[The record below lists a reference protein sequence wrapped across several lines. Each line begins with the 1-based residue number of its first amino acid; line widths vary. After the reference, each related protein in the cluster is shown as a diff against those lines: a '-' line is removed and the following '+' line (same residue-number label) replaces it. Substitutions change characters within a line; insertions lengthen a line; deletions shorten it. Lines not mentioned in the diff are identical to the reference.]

1 MDAFTKR
8 SKGQLKRKRIN
19 MGDLS
24 GFVRERVA
32 SLVSK
37 KVGASAIGVSL
48 IAGDAPEAG
57 WAAIAYAAIQGVVD
71 AVKAIA
77 ESKKA

>member
-1 MDAFTKR
+1 
-8 SKGQLKRKRIN
+8 

-48 IAGDAPEAG
+48 ITGGQSEAG
-57 WAAIAYAAIQGVVD
+57 WAALAYAAIQGVVD
-71 AVKAIA
+71 AVRAIA
-77 ESKKA
+77 ANKQAT

>member
-1 MDAFTKR
+1 ME
-8 SKGQLKRKRIN
+8 N
-19 MGDLS
+19 LS
-24 GFVRERVA
+24 SFVRERVS

-37 KVGASAIGVSL
+37 KVGASAVGVSL
-48 IAGDAPEAG
+48 ITGGQSEAG

-77 ESKKA
+77 ENKQAR

>member
-1 MDAFTKR
+1 MRLLKA
-8 SKGQLKRKRIN
+8 QLKPKRTKMEN
-19 MGDLS
+19 LS

-48 IAGDAPEAG
+48 ISGGQSEAG
-57 WAAIAYAAIQGVVD
+57 WAALAYAAIQGIVD

-77 ESKKA
+77 EAKKA

>member
-1 MDAFTKR
+1 
-8 SKGQLKRKRIN
+8 
-19 MGDLS
+19 MGNLS

-48 IAGDAPEAG
+48 ISGGQSEAG
-57 WAAIAYAAIQGVVD
+57 WAALAYAAIQGVVD

-77 ESKKA
+77 ANKQAS

>member
-1 MDAFTKR
+1 
-8 SKGQLKRKRIN
+8 
-19 MGDLS
+19 MGNLS
-24 GFVRERVA
+24 GFVRERVS

-48 IAGDAPEAG
+48 ITGGQSEAG

-71 AVKAIA
+71 AVQAIA
-77 ESKKA
+77 EAKKA

>member
-1 MDAFTKR
+1 
-8 SKGQLKRKRIN
+8 
-19 MGDLS
+19 MGNLS

-48 IAGDAPEAG
+48 ITGGQSEAG
-57 WAAIAYAAIQGVVD
+57 WAALAYAAIQGVVD
-71 AVKAIA
+71 AVQALA
-77 ESKKA
+77 AKKD

>member
-1 MDAFTKR
+1 
-8 SKGQLKRKRIN
+8 
-19 MGDLS
+19 MGNLS

-48 IAGDAPEAG
+48 ISGGQTEAG
-57 WAAIAYAAIQGVVD
+57 WAAIVYAAIQGVVD
-71 AVKAIA
+71 AIKAIA
-77 ESKKA
+77 EAKKAA

>member
-1 MDAFTKR
+1 
-8 SKGQLKRKRIN
+8 
-19 MGDLS
+19 MGNLS
-24 GFVRERVA
+24 GFVRERVS

-48 IAGDAPEAG
+48 IPGGQSEAG
-57 WAAIAYAAIQGVVD
+57 WAALAYAAIQGVVD

-77 ESKKA
+77 EAKKPS

>member
-1 MDAFTKR
+1 ME
-8 SKGQLKRKRIN
+8 N
-19 MGDLS
+19 LS
-24 GFVRERVA
+24 SFVRERVS

-37 KVGASAIGVSL
+37 KVGASAVGVSL
-48 IAGDAPEAG
+48 ITGGQAEAG

-77 ESKKA
+77 ENKQAS

>member
-1 MDAFTKR
+1 
-8 SKGQLKRKRIN
+8 
-19 MGDLS
+19 MGNLS

-37 KVGASAIGVSL
+37 KVGASALGVSL
-48 IAGDAPEAG
+48 IAGDRPEAG
-57 WAAIAYAAIQGVVD
+57 WAAIVYAAIQGVVD

-77 ESKKA
+77 AAKSA

>member
-1 MDAFTKR
+1 ME
-8 SKGQLKRKRIN
+8 N
-19 MGDLS
+19 LS

-37 KVGASAIGVSL
+37 KVGASAIGVRL
-48 IAGDAPEAG
+48 ISGGQSEAG
-57 WAAIAYAAIQGVVD
+57 WAALAYAAIQGIVD

-77 ESKKA
+77 EAKKA

>member
-1 MDAFTKR
+1 ME
-8 SKGQLKRKRIN
+8 N
-19 MGDLS
+19 LS
-24 GFVRERVA
+24 SFVRERVS

-48 IAGDAPEAG
+48 ITGGQSEAG
-57 WAAIAYAAIQGVVD
+57 WAALAYAAIQGVVD

-77 ESKKA
+77 EAKKA

>member
-1 MDAFTKR
+1 ME
-8 SKGQLKRKRIN
+8 N
-19 MGDLS
+19 LS
-24 GFVRERVA
+24 SFVRERVS

-37 KVGASAIGVSL
+37 KVGASAVGVSL
-48 IAGDAPEAG
+48 ITGGQSEAG

-77 ESKKA
+77 ENKQAS

>member
-1 MDAFTKR
+1 
-8 SKGQLKRKRIN
+8 

-48 IAGDAPEAG
+48 ITGGQSEAG
-57 WAAIAYAAIQGVVD
+57 WAALAYAAIQGVVD

-77 ESKKA
+77 EAKKPS

>member
-1 MDAFTKR
+1 
-8 SKGQLKRKRIN
+8 
-19 MGDLS
+19 MGNLS

-37 KVGASAIGVSL
+37 KVGASALGVSL
-48 IAGDAPEAG
+48 IAGGQPDAG
-57 WAAIAYAAIQGVVD
+57 WAALAYAAIQGVVD

-77 ESKKA
+77 EAKSAK

>member
-1 MDAFTKR
+1 
-8 SKGQLKRKRIN
+8 
-19 MGDLS
+19 MGNLS

-48 IAGDAPEAG
+48 ITGGQSEAG
-57 WAAIAYAAIQGVVD
+57 WAALAYASIQGVVD
-71 AVKAIA
+71 AVQALA
-77 ESKKA
+77 AKKD

>member
-1 MDAFTKR
+1 
-8 SKGQLKRKRIN
+8 

-37 KVGASAIGVSL
+37 KVGASAIGVSM
-48 IAGDAPEAG
+48 IAGGQPEAG
-57 WAAIAYAAIQGVVD
+57 WAALVYAAIQGVVD
-71 AVKAIA
+71 AGKAIA
-77 ESKKA
+77 EAKNAA

>member
-1 MDAFTKR
+1 
-8 SKGQLKRKRIN
+8 
-19 MGDLS
+19 MGNLS

-48 IAGDAPEAG
+48 ISGGQSEAG
-57 WAAIAYAAIQGVVD
+57 WAALAYAAIQGVVD
-71 AVKAIA
+71 AVQAIA
-77 ESKKA
+77 ANQQAK